1 MAFTVGTVRRTGAVA
16 AIVALC
22 ASVLVGLG
30 AGPAAAQVRGFDGTT
45 ITVAGLGI
53 KSQLPLAELGA
64 QARIQRFND
73 ANEIKGVKMK
83 YTEFA
88 DDKGE
93 PATALSEARRLVTQT
108 GVFAIVGDESSA
120 NPGDYFT
127 QQKVPFFGGGFDF
140 TYCSNK
146 PSTKVWGFSFSGC
159 IIPDDPE
166 WIGNLGKAPYIYAS
180 EKTGKKHP
188 TAVVFGADNDSGKKG
203 NHKFAVGYQGAG
215 FKVVDV
221 QNTIPQPSPA
231 DYSPYV
237 QQMLTGDNG
246 KAPDVIFCQ
255 MSVDCIPIYS
265 LLRANGFTG
274 IYVHGIYSDSLVKP
288 MAGSVAFGP
297 YVNLQEPTSGYKQ
310 MKADMDAYQAGSSTK
325 LDFGSLVGYTST
337 DMLIQ
342 SLKKVA
348 AKGKSNITPE
358 AVQKAASTMT
368 FKIDGVYGPSEYPN
382 ATVYSYPACL
392 SMNESDGTAW
402 KTVVPLTCS
411 KDKFSPNL
419 KLG

>member
-1 MAFTVGTVRRTGAVA
+1 MDRTIGRARRLG
-16 AIVALC
+16 VALIALVMAC
-22 ASVLVGLG
+22 GVVVGLG
-30 AGPAAAQVRGFDGTT
+30 APSAGAQVRGFDGTT

-64 QARIQRFND
+64 QARIKRFND
-73 ANEIKGVKMK
+73 TDEIKGVKLK

-88 DDKGE
+88 DDKQE
-93 PATALSEARRLVTQT
+93 SATALSEARRLVTQE
-108 GVFAIVGDESSA
+108 GVFAIVGDESGN
-120 NPGDYFT
+120 NPGDYFA
-127 QQKVPFFGGGFDF
+127 QQHVPFFGGGFDF

-146 PSTKVWGFSFSGC
+146 PSTKVWGFAFAGC
-159 IIPDDPE
+159 IIPDNPE

-180 EKTGKKHP
+180 KKLNKKHP

-203 NHKFAVGYQGAG
+203 NHKFAIGYQGAG

-221 QNTIPQPSPA
+221 QNTVPQPSPA

-237 QQMLTGDNG
+237 QKMLTGDNG
-246 KAPDVIFCQ
+246 HAPDVIFCQ
-255 MSVDCIPIYS
+255 MSTDCIPIYT
-265 LLRANGFTG
+265 LLRAQGFKG
-274 IYVHGIYSDSLVKP
+274 IYVHGIYSDALVKP

-297 YVNLQEPTSGYKQ
+297 YVNLQEPTPGYKQ
-310 MKADMDAYQAGSSTK
+310 MKADMDAFEPGSSSK
-325 LDFGSLVGYTST
+325 IDFGSLVGYTST

-342 SLKKVA
+342 ALKKVA

-358 AVQKAASTMT
+358 NVQKAASTMT
-368 FKIDGVYGPSEYPN
+368 FKIDGIFGPTEYPN

-392 SMNESDGTAW
+392 SMNESDGVKWTTA
-402 KTVVPLTCS
+402 VPLTCD
-411 KDKFSPNL
+411 KTKFSPKT